1 MELRRAD
8 DPLSSPSRCAV
19 RRRATGADPVGS
31 AGCYDAFVVV
41 ECPLPWERDATGCWP
56 FVDLGWSGAATAGPD
71 GRTWRAVVVVP
82 TGASPAGRVAV
93 TAWER
98 PAGSVAPFT
107 GRRFDLPAAEVPGL
121 VEGLVEGLVGGASG
135 PGVTA
140 GRAAPPAV
148 LVCTHGRR
156 DVCCGSVGTQLANG
170 MVPGPGGP
178 EVHRCSHTGGHRF
191 APTALTFPDGLAW
204 AHLDPARAGELLR
217 RSAPPSPELVAAC
230 RGAAQLPPGPAQ
242 VADREGLAALGWAWV
257 DSERTVEVLGGVP
270 LRPGDPP
277 VEVRLEGA
285 VASGTVVVEVDEV
298 LPAPPCGAPE
308 DGGPGVETET
318 TWRVVEARIRPA

>member
-1 MELRRAD
+1 MELRPAD
-8 DPLSSPSRCAV
+8 DPAPSPLRCTV
-19 RRRATGADPVGS
+19 RRRATGADPAGS

-41 ECPLPWERDATGCWP
+41 ESPLPWERDATGCWP

-71 GRTWRAVVVVP
+71 GRSWRAVVVVP
-82 TGASPAGRVAV
+82 TGASPPGRVAV

-98 PAGSVAPFT
+98 PAGTVAPFT
-107 GRRFDLPAAEVPGL
+107 GRRFDVPAAEVPGL
-121 VEGLVEGLVGGASG
+121 IDGLVGGGTG
-135 PGVTA
+135 PGADA
-140 GRAAPPAV
+140 GWAAPPAV

-156 DVCCGSVGTQLANG
+156 DVCCGSLGTQLAAG
-170 MVPGPGGP
+170 MVAGPGGP

-204 AHLDPARAGELLR
+204 AHLDPPRADELLR
-217 RSAPPSPELVAAC
+217 RSTLPSPELVAAC

-242 VADREGLAALGWAWV
+242 VADREGLAALGWAWA
-257 DSERTVEVLGGVP
+257 DSERTVEVLGAAP
-270 LRPGDPP
+270 ARPGDPP
-277 VEVRLEGA
+277 VEVRLGGP
-285 VASGTVVVEVDEV
+285 VGSGTVVVEVDEV

-308 DGGPGVETET
+308 DGGPDVGTET